1 MIQRTHEFRI
11 FRGPDMLE
19 CLILQLSEF
28 TLSTHIRSFQV
39 RGLMEFAL
47 ARFSDFR
54 KLALTPFSCLASL
67 L

>member
-1 MIQRTHEFRI
+1 
-11 FRGPDMLE
+11 MLE